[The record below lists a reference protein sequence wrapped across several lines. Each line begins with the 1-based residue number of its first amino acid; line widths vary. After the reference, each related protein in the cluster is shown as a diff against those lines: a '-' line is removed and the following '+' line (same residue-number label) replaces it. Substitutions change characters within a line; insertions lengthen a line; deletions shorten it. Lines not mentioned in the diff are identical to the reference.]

1 MFGKKKAAAAEL
13 PKKNAAAYIVDQIN
27 RMAGSNNY
35 MFVYGMIYLAYD
47 FDLITIEERQALD
60 SKCRDKAN
68 ELLQKEKEEAARIRE
83 EKARKI
89 AEYEA
94 QRKEKAKAAKAKMKE
109 EKK

>member
-27 RMAGSNNY
+27 RMAKSDNY
-35 MFVYGMIYLAYD
+35 MFVYGMICFAYD

-60 SKCRDKAN
+60 SKCREKAS

-83 EKARKI
+83 EKARII
-89 AEYEA
+89 AEHKA
-94 QRKEKAKAAKAKMKE
+94 QRAAEAKAAKAKMKE